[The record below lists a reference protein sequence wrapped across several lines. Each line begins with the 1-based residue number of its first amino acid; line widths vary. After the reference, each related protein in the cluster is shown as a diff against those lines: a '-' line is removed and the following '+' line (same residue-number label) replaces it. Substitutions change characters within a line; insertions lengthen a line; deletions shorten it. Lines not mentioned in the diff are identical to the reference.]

1 MTSARYALPV
11 AIVLMLAIIPTV
23 IHSYLGLKTDDGL
36 SVKNIKS
43 ELDNF
48 NSEPTKRQPGWGD
61 LVRAVRLLPAG
72 ARRPA
77 VRPCLRRAAR

>member
-11 AIVLMLAIIPTV
+11 ALVLMLALIPTV

-43 ELDNF
+43 VLDNF
-48 NSEPTKRQPGWGD
+48 QFNTHKPTTRMG
-61 LVRAVRLLPAG
+61 
-72 ARRPA
+72 
-77 VRPCLRRAAR
+77 